1 MFNQVE
7 SAFNAWLSDSSKA
20 VAAAQA
26 DAASSLNS
34 ALSQL
39 QAVVGSVRTDLA
51 DTSRSLSRM
60 ASSAAARGS
69 ADAAAAAAA
78 AAGAG
83 AGGAAGRGGSGAGGP
98 AAAQQDPRVEIG
110 ALLASRQLEAAL
122 VKALNTASLDVLLWT
137 CKQVGVQGVCRAC
150 DS

>member
-60 ASSAAARGS
+60 ASSAAAKGS
-69 ADAAAAAAA
+69 ADAAAA

-83 AGGAAGRGGSGAGGP
+83 AGAAAGGAAGHGVSGAGGP

-110 ALLASRQLEAAL
+110 GLLASRQLEGAL

-137 CKQVGVQGVCRAC
+137 CKQVR
-150 DS
+150 